1 MKELG
6 DNMTITKPRKKSP
19 INPHISLVKRW
30 LVGEDISVDALWANS
45 EAADAADAGW
55 ADDDAAW
62 AAAEAAAAAK
72 FAATA
77 RGHAT
82 YWVKRYEELTK

>member
-30 LVGEDISVDALWANS
+30 LVGEDLSVEALWANS
-45 EAADAADAGW
+45 VAADAA
-55 ADDDAAW
+55 
-62 AAAEAAAAAK
+62 AAAACSA
-72 FAATA
+72 AAGATA
-77 RGHAT
+77 AAYDSATTTGRGHAT
-82 YWVKRYEELTK
+82 YWVKEYEELTK